1 MALKLKPKDFLAEL
15 SRLAESMRRTIEAE
29 CDGFASDPAAAQ
41 ERRQRVKADFA
52 FFRHTYFP
60 HYSRYGDSVLHAW
73 LDKTLPALVDHP
85 DGQRLACAAP
95 RGEAKSTIVAMIFVL
110 WCLLTGRKRYVILV
124 ADAFEQAAALLEA
137 VKVEL
142 EANPRLAM
150 DWPEAVGLGRVWNVG
165 VAITA
170 GGVKLQAFGSG
181 KRMRGLRHG
190 PHRPDLVI
198 CDDLEN
204 DENVKSPEQR
214 DKLQSWL
221 QKTVLSLGEA
231 GDTMDVILVGTVLHY
246 DSVLARLLGNRLW
259 RSRKFQAV
267 IQWPDRMDLWDRWE
281 EILLALGEEAAQV
294 FYAKAGKAMEKG
306 AVVSWPSARPLYKLM
321 LKRARDGHAA
331 FDSEQQN
338 DPLSGEDAPFAACLT
353 FWVERRDDWLYF
365 GSLDPSLGKAGAG
378 RDPSAILIG
387 GYSRER
393 GVLDVV
399 EASIRKRVPDRIIE
413 DVISFHECYRCLL
426 WVVEAV
432 QFQEFLR
439 TELIRR
445 AMLRGL
451 AIPARAVTPITDKA
465 LRIEALQPYFAQG
478 RIRLHPSQRT
488 LIEQLKHFPKADHD
502 DGPDALEMLWQ
513 AATRGFAAMAFTR
526 VPKAGGRNLIGKG
539 RHDHDDDDD

>member
-1 MALKLKPKDFLAEL
+1 VKLKQKDFLAEL
-15 SRLAESMRRTIEAE
+15 AKLAEGLRRTIEAE
-29 CDGFASDPAAAQ
+29 CGGFASDPAASR
-41 ERRQRVKADFA
+41 ERRARVQADFA

-73 LDKTLPALVDHP
+73 LDTTLPALVDRP

-110 WCLLTGRKRYVILV
+110 WCLLTGRKRYVILI

-137 VKVEL
+137 VKAEL

-150 DWPEAVGLGRVWNVG
+150 DYPEGAGLGRVWNVG

-170 GGVKLQAFGSG
+170 GNAKIQAFGSG

-267 IQWPDRMDLWDRWE
+267 IQWPSRSDLWDRWE
-281 EILLALGEEAAQV
+281 EILLADGEDPARE
-294 FYAKAGKAMEKG
+294 FYRQRTAAMEEG

-338 DPLSGEDAPFAACLT
+338 DPLSGEDAPFAGCLT
-353 FWVERRDDWLYF
+353 FWVERRNDWLFF
-365 GSLDPSLGKAGAG
+365 GAVDPSLGKAGAS
-378 RDPSAILIG
+378 RDPSALLIG

-399 EASIRKRVPDRIIE
+399 EASIRKRLPDRIIE
-413 DVISFHECYRCLL
+413 DVLDFHARYRCLL

-445 AMLRGL
+445 AALRGL
-451 AIPARAVTPITDKA
+451 AIPARAVVPIADKT
-465 LRIEALQPYFAQG
+465 LRIESMQPYFAQG
-478 RIRLHPSQRT
+478 RIRLHTSQRT

-502 DGPDALEMLWQ
+502 DGPDALHMLWQ
-513 AATRGFAAMAFTR
+513 AAATGFAAMAFTR
-526 VPKAGGRNLIGKG
+526 VPKAGGRNLIRKG
-539 RHDHDDDDD
+539 RHEHADDD

>member
-1 MALKLKPKDFLAEL
+1 MARKLKQKDFLAEL
-15 SRLAESMRRTIEAE
+15 ARLAESMRRTIEAE
-29 CDGFASDPAAAQ
+29 CDGFAADPAAS
-41 ERRQRVKADFA
+41 RQRRDRVQGDFS

-60 HYSRYGDSVLHAW
+60 HYCRYGDSVLHAW
-73 LDKTLPALVDHP
+73 LDDTLPALVDRP

-110 WCLLTGRKRYVILV
+110 WCLATGRKRYVILI

-137 VKVEL
+137 VKAEL

-150 DWPEAVGLGRVWNVG
+150 DFPEAVGLGRVWNVG

-170 GGVKLQAFGSG
+170 TDAKIQAFGSG

-214 DKLQSWL
+214 DKLLGWL

-246 DSVLARLLGNRLW
+246 DSVLARLLGNTLW
-259 RSRKFQAV
+259 RSRKFKAV
-267 IQWPDRMDLWDRWE
+267 IQWPDRLDLWDRWE
-281 EILLALGEEAAQV
+281 EILLSLGEDAAHA
-294 FYAKAGKAMEKG
+294 FYEKARAAMEKG

-321 LKRARDGHAA
+321 VKRARDGHAA

-338 DPLSGEDAPFAACLT
+338 DPLAGEDAPFAACLT
-353 FWVERRDDWLYF
+353 FWTLRRDDWRYF
-365 GSLDPSLGKAGAG
+365 GAVDPSLGKAGSS

-399 EASIRKRVPDRIIE
+399 EAAIRKRVPDRIIE
-413 DVISFHECYRCLL
+413 DVIAFHERYRCLL

-451 AIPARAVTPITDKA
+451 AIPARGVVPIADKA
-465 LRIEALQPYFAQG
+465 LRIEAMQPYFAQG
-478 RIRLHPSQRT
+478 RIRLHPSQHA
-488 LIEQLKHFPKADHD
+488 LIEQLRHFPKADHD

-513 AATRGFAAMAFTR
+513 AAVKGFAAMAFTR
-526 VPKAGGRNLIGKG
+526 VPKAGGRNLIRKG
-539 RHDHDDDDD
+539 RHDHDDDDA

>member
-1 MALKLKPKDFLAEL
+1 MAKLKQKDFLAEL
-15 SRLAESMRRTIEAE
+15 ARLAESMRRTIEAE
-29 CDGFASDPAAAQ
+29 CDGFASDPDASR
-41 ERRQRVKADFA
+41 ERRERVQGDFS

-60 HYSRYGDSVLHAW
+60 HYCRYGDSVLHAW
-73 LDKTLPALVDHP
+73 LDGTLPAIVDNP

-95 RGEAKSTIVAMIFVL
+95 RGETKSTIVALIFVL
-110 WCLLTGRKRYVILV
+110 WCLATGRKRYVILV

-137 VKVEL
+137 VKAEL

-150 DWPEAVGLGRVWNVG
+150 DFPKAVGLGRVWNVG

-170 GGVKLQAFGSG
+170 TDAKIQAFGSG

-214 DKLQSWL
+214 DKLQDWL

-259 RSRKFQAV
+259 RSRKFKAV
-267 IQWPDRMDLWDRWE
+267 IQWPDRLDLWDRWE
-281 EILLALGEEAAQV
+281 EILLSLGEDAART
-294 FYAKAGKAMEKG
+294 FYRKNQKAMEKG

-321 LKRARDGHAA
+321 VKRARDGHAA

-338 DPLSGEDAPFAACLT
+338 DPLAGEDAPFAACLT
-353 FWVERRDDWLYF
+353 FWVERRDDWRYF
-365 GSLDPSLGKAGAG
+365 GAVDPSLGKAGAA

-387 GYSRER
+387 GWSRER

-399 EASIRKRVPDRIIE
+399 EAAIRKRVPDKIIE
-413 DVISFHECYRCLL
+413 DVITFHERYRCLL

-451 AIPARAVTPITDKA
+451 AIPARGVTPIADKA
-465 LRIEALQPYFAQG
+465 LRIEALQPYFAQE
-478 RIRLHPSQRT
+478 RIRLHPSQRA
-488 LIEQLKHFPKADHD
+488 LIEQLRHFPKADHD

-526 VPKAGGRNLIGKG
+526 VPKAGGRNLIRKG
-539 RHDHDDDDD
+539 RHDHDDDD

>member
-1 MALKLKPKDFLAEL
+1 VKLKQKEFLEEL
-15 SRLAESMRRTIEAE
+15 AKLAESLRRTIEAE
-29 CDGFASDPAAAQ
+29 CDGFASDAAAS
-41 ERRQRVKADFA
+41 RQRRERVQNDFA

-60 HYSRYGDSVLHAW
+60 HYCRYGDSVLHVW
-73 LDKTLPALVDHP
+73 LDETLPALVANP

-95 RGEAKSTIVAMIFVL
+95 RGEAKSTIVALIFVL

-137 VKVEL
+137 VKSEL
-142 EANPRLAM
+142 EVNPRLVM
-150 DWPEAVGLGRVWNVG
+150 DFAEGTGQGRVWNVG

-170 GGVKLQAFGSG
+170 ANAKVQAFGSG

-214 DKLQSWL
+214 DKLQGWL

-231 GDTMDVILVGTVLHY
+231 GDTMDVILVGTVLHH
-246 DSVLARLLGNRLW
+246 DSVLSRLLDNKLW
-259 RSRKFQAV
+259 RARKFKAV
-267 IQWPDRMDLWDRWE
+267 IEWPHRPDLWDRWE
-281 EILLALGEEAAQV
+281 EILLAEGEDLARA
-294 FYAKAGKAMEKG
+294 FYLERQAAMEEG
-306 AVVSWPSARPLYKLM
+306 AVVSWPDARPLYKLM

-338 DPLSGEDAPFAACLT
+338 DPVSGDGAPFAACIT
-353 FWVERRDDWLYF
+353 FWVERRNDWLFF
-365 GSLDPSLGKAGAG
+365 GAVDPSLGKSGSG
-378 RDPSAILIG
+378 RDPSAILVG

-399 EASIRKRVPDRIIE
+399 EAAIRKRLPDRIIE
-413 DVISFHECYRCLL
+413 DTIAMQLQYHCLL

-445 AMLRGL
+445 AQERGL
-451 AIPARAVTPITDKA
+451 AMPARGVSPITDKT
-465 LRIEALQPYFAQG
+465 LRIEAMQPYVAQG

-488 LIEQLKHFPKADHD
+488 LVEQLKHFPKADHD

-513 AATRGFAAMAFTR
+513 AATRGFTTMSFKPVQKSR
-526 VPKAGGRNLIGKG
+526 GRSLIRG
-539 RHDHDDDDD
+539 RRHADADD